1 MNIIMNI
8 CEYLPSMEIKIRNNE
23 YSGDLEVVIVKHNAL
38 ITILPTNTWEEIKDC
53 IDIKMNKKNTDV
65 CSICYKSTKKRRV
78 SCGKCLNYWCVECYM
93 QNCKSYTGYQKC
105 PYCVSLQSASS
116 L

>member
-38 ITILPTNTWEEIKDC
+38 ITKLTTNT
-53 IDIKMNKKNTDV
+53 
-65 CSICYKSTKKRRV
+65 
-78 SCGKCLNYWCVECYM
+78 
-93 QNCKSYTGYQKC
+93 
-105 PYCVSLQSASS
+105 
-116 L
+116 